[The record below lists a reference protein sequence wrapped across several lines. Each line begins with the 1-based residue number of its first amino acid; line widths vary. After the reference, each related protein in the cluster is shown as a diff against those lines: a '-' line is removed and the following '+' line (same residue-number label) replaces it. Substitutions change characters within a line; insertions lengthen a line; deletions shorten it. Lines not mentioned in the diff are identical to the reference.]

1 MRVERLPSNPIIR
14 PHMDARM
21 GANINGPSLIRTPD
35 WLDNPLG
42 RYYLYFGHH
51 RGEYI
56 RLAFAD
62 ELTGPWTIYR
72 PGVLDLKDAYT
83 EHHLASPDVHVDNES
98 REIRMYYHG
107 PVPDRA
113 QQSKVALS
121 SDGIHFTAR
130 PENLG
135 NPYFRVFHWRG
146 QFYALAMPGIF
157 YRSADGLTNFHR
169 GPTLFSEDQRHT
181 ALELDGSRLS
191 VFYTDAG
198 DCPERILLSTID
210 LTPDWMEWRASE
222 PLVVLEPET
231 DYEGADLPLEPS
243 IRGWSPE
250 RVRQLRDPGIYR
262 EGDEIYLLYSVAG
275 ESGIAI
281 ARLLV

>member
-1 MRVERLPSNPIIR
+1 MRVERLPNNPIIR

-21 GANINGPSLIRTPD
+21 GDNINGPSLIRVPH

-51 RGEYI
+51 KGDYI

-62 ELTGPWTIYR
+62 KLSGPWATYG
-72 PGVLDLKDAYT
+72 PGVLDLQDGYT
-83 EHHLASPDVHVDNES
+83 RGHLASPDVHVDSKN
-98 REIRMYYHG
+98 RQIRMYYHG
-107 PVPDRA
+107 PVPGRS
-113 QQSKVALS
+113 QKSKVALS

-135 NPYFRVFHWRG
+135 NSYFRVFHWRG
-146 QFYALAMPGIF
+146 QFYALGMPGII
-157 YRSADGLTNFHR
+157 YRSSDGLTNFQK
-169 GPTLFSEDQRHT
+169 GPTLFSENQRHA
-181 ALELDGSRLS
+181 ALKLDGNRLS
-191 VFYTDAG
+191 VFYTDVG

-222 PLVVLEPET
+222 PLVILEPET
-231 DYEGADLPLEPS
+231 AFEGVDLPLEPS
-243 IRGWSPE
+243 KRGWSPV

-262 EGDEIYLLYSVAG
+262 EGNETYLLYSVAG

-281 ARLLV
+281 ARLLG

>member
-1 MRVERLPSNPIIR
+1 MRVERLPNNPIMR

-21 GANINGPSLIRTPD
+21 GDNINGPSLIRAPD
-35 WLDNPLG
+35 WLDNRLG

-51 RGEYI
+51 KGEYI

-62 ELTGPWTIYR
+62 KLSGPWATYE
-72 PGVLDLKDAYT
+72 PGVLDLKDGYT
-83 EHHLASPDVHVDNES
+83 RGHLASPDVHVDSEN
-98 REIRMYYHG
+98 RQIRMYYHG
-107 PVPDRA
+107 PVPDRS

-130 PENLG
+130 PGNLG
-135 NPYFRVFHWRG
+135 NSYFRGFHWRG
-146 QFYALAMPGIF
+146 QFYALGMPGII
-157 YRSADGLTNFHR
+157 YRSSDGLTNFQK
-169 GPTLFSEDQRHT
+169 GPTLFSETQRHT
-181 ALELDGSRLS
+181 ALKLDGNRLS
-191 VFYTDAG
+191 VFYTDVG

-222 PLVVLEPET
+222 PLVILEPET
-231 DYEGADLPLEPS
+231 AFEGVDLPLEPS
-243 IRGWSPE
+243 KRGWSPV

-262 EGDEIYLLYSVAG
+262 EGNETYLLYSVAG

-281 ARLLV
+281 ARLLG

>member
-1 MRVERLPSNPIIR
+1 MRVERFPNNPIIR

-21 GANINGPSLIRTPD
+21 GANINGPSLIRAPD

-51 RGEYI
+51 KGEYI

-62 ELTGPWTIYR
+62 ELTGPWTIYG
-72 PGVLDLKDAYT
+72 PGVLHLKEAYT
-83 EHHLASPDVHVDNES
+83 EGHLASPDVHVDNEN

-107 PVPDRA
+107 PVPDRD

-135 NPYFRVFHWRG
+135 NSYFRVFHWQG

-169 GPTLFSEDQRHT
+169 GPALFSENQRHT
-181 ALELDGSRLS
+181 ALGLNGSRLS
-191 VFYTDAG
+191 VFYTDVG
-198 DCPERILLSTID
+198 DCPECILLSTID

-243 IRGWSPE
+243 ERGWSPE
-250 RVRQLRDPGIYR
+250 RVRQLRDPGIYL
-262 EGDEIYLLYSVAG
+262 EDDETYLLYSVAG